1 MVIYVETVAKKIA
14 RNIHICSCKNTMFVC
29 VGMNYKDTDR
39 DKEHCSSTLCVP
51 AYSFGNTTKLL

>member
-39 DKEHCSSTLCVP
+39 DNEHT
-51 AYSFGNTTKLL
+51 YSFGNTTKLL